1 MFTGIIECRGI
12 INEITIGEMG
22 GRVYVGVLADD
33 FVVKKGESI
42 AVDGV
47 CLTVSDVKEKAFGA
61 SVSRETLERTTF
73 RYKKKGDEVNIERAL
88 KISDRIGG
96 HILLGHVDGVGE
108 VLYVERAGM
117 GMVMDIKI
125 PEKLCRYVVEKGS
138 IGIDGISL
146 TVASIKG
153 DIVRIALVPYTIE
166 QTTIGKSHRGEKVN
180 IEVDI
185 IGKYVYRFVNDYLQK
200 EDRPRI
206 DYDFLKEKG
215 FL

>member
-1 MFTGIIECRGI
+1 MFTGIIECKGI
-12 INEITIGEMG
+12 INKITISETG
-22 GRVYVGVLADD
+22 GRIYIGVFPDD
-33 FVVKKGESI
+33 FILKKGESI

-47 CLTVSDVKEKAFGA
+47 CLTVSDVKERTFKA

-88 KISDRIGG
+88 KISDRVGG

-108 VLYVERAGM
+108 VLYVGRSCV

-125 PEKLCRYVVEKGS
+125 PEELCRYVVEKGS

-153 DIVRIALVPYTIE
+153 DIIRIALIPYTIE
-166 QTTIGKSHRGEKVN
+166 QTTIGKRHRGEKVN

-185 IGKYVYRFVNDYLQK
+185 IGKYIYRFVNDYLQK
-200 EDRPRI
+200 DDHPRI
-206 DYDFLKEKG
+206 DYDFLKGKG